1 MVIALEVYISSTLPE
16 PLYFAMVGRCTQMGH
31 VVFIDSEEMMEIDGN
46 VWAFYGF
53 ELDEFHRRKPHV
65 TYEIEL
71 RCEQNNDEHKNTS
84 RHLVEL
90 YCQVLIGKH
99 RHHHQ
104 FDIYD
109 MLMFDGRFHYS
120 KTFLQGPHY
129 LEETSEIDLESK
141 HYWVSPR
148 DVADAIY
155 TCMTFPEGRGETVNI
170 CGRRGWTI
178 RHTMEEFFMLQ
189 TRWKHGQSGLFNA
202 GSLQSQSIP
211 VSLEPFAGEVGHRPN
226 LVPLHEMMLT
236 QKEEGWRPY
245 VPLRTMLMEVLSAIE
260 K

>member
-31 VVFIDSEEMMEIDGN
+31 VVFIDGEEAMEIDGN

-129 LEETSEIDLESK
+129 LEETSDLTWDVETSHALMIGGGISK
-141 HYWVSPR
+141 HHVIWWNQYRGGLDSAVYITT
-148 DVADAIY
+148 A
-155 TCMTFPEGRGETVNI
+155 PE
-170 CGRRGWTI
+170 
-178 RHTMEEFFMLQ
+178 HD
-189 TRWKHGQSGLFNA
+189 
-202 GSLQSQSIP
+202 GSLSGARLREAISWGKMRPEAPHVCVEGDASLLLPLIGASI
-211 VSLEPFAGEVGHRPN
+211 FN
-226 LVPLHEMMLT
+226 
-236 QKEEGWRPY
+236 
-245 VPLRTMLMEVLSAIE
+245 
-260 K
+260 